1 MAQKSLPGGAELSQK
16 IKQRRRE
23 LNLTIE
29 EAAARAG
36 VGMKTWS
43 RYEAGAPIRLDK
55 CKGVC
60 RALNWRNLGND
71 GERKKPKSFAEEYEN
86 HEAWSPFL
94 AENYGKEAA
103 AAFASGSDI
112 LLDNIQQDLRELEAL
127 PAGSHLGQLD
137 ISFLR
142 EDLPPQFLMRYDY
155 DFVYRMK
162 CVLLALRRKAQ
173 IGDSLLAHSVMEE
186 LVIYLCSE
194 QAKILMELDETAEG
208 TDWVF
213 DLFDDDDLI
222 FFLYTDQYL
231 TEDDPYHFANWNAR
245 QFYTGAIA
253 PENREEESDD

>member
-60 RALNWRNLGND
+60 RALNWRDLGND
-71 GERKKPKSFAEEYEN
+71 GERKKPRSFVEEYKN
-86 HEAWSPFL
+86 HEAWSSFL
-94 AENYGKEAA
+94 AESYGKEAA
-103 AAFASGSDI
+103 AAFAAGSDI
-112 LLDNIQQDLRELEAL
+112 LLDNIQQDLSELAAL
-127 PAGSHLGQLD
+127 PADSHLGQLD

-162 CVLLALRRKAQ
+162 CILLALRRKAQ
-173 IGDSLLAHSVMEE
+173 IGDSLVAHSVMEE

-213 DLFDDDDLI
+213 DLFEDDDLI
-222 FFLYTDQYL
+222 FFLYSDQYL
-231 TEDDPYHFANWNAR
+231 TEDDPYHFANWNEQ

>member
-60 RALNWRNLGND
+60 RALNWRDLCND
-71 GERKKPKSFAEEYEN
+71 GERKKPKSIVEEYEN
-86 HEAWSPFL
+86 HEAWSPYL

-103 AAFASGSDI
+103 AAFAAGSDI
-112 LLDNIQQDLRELEAL
+112 LLDNIQQDLSELEAL
-127 PAGSHLGQLD
+127 PAGSRD
-137 ISFLR
+137 
-142 EDLPPQFLMRYDY
+142 DLPPQFLMRYDY

-162 CVLLALRRKAQ
+162 CTLLALRRKAQ
-173 IGDSLLAHSVMEE
+173 IGDSLVAHSVMEE

-194 QAKILMELDETAEG
+194 QAKILMELDETVEG

-213 DLFDDDDLI
+213 DLFEDDDLI
-222 FFLYTDQYL
+222 FFLYSDQYL
-231 TEDDPYHFANWNAR
+231 TEDDPYHFANWNEQ
-245 QFYTGAIA
+245 QFYTGAA
-253 PENREEESDD
+253 GLENREEETDD